1 LFNFEFLALVNFLFF
16 SFKLWFYVCGIEL
29 PASARVKQRAVSARF
44 IVSDDDDDRLFA
56 ARVLPAATAAE
67 AIAQHQ
73 CLCRFPVTSP
83 KV

>member
-1 LFNFEFLALVNFLFF
+1 
-16 SFKLWFYVCGIEL
+16 VCGIEL

-44 IVSDDDDDRLFA
+44 IVSDDDDRLLA
-56 ARVLPAATAAE
+56 ARVLPAAAAAE

-73 CLCRFPVTSP
+73 CLRRFPATSP